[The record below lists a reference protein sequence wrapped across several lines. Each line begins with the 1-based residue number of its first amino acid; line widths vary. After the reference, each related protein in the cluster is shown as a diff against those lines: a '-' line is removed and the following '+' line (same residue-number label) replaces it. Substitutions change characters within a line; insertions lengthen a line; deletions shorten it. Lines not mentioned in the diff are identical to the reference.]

1 MATFARFT
9 MQLTYAIGRQ
19 FSRVRT
25 FAFVDAVDEVTEL
38 FGVGTDF
45 AVSMSRLSTDA
56 HVVGHDGHSDYGSV
70 FHDFAARYGD
80 VVTPHTTLLVTG
92 DARNNYRDDAASTFA
107 ELAGRARSAFW
118 LNPEARRFWD
128 TGDSVMRRYAASCD
142 GVHEVRTLRHLERFV
157 EQIALRTHRSHEIE
171 ISRVLN

>member
-25 FAFVDAVDEVTEL
+25 FAFVDAIDEVTEL

-45 AVSMSRLSTDA
+45 TVSMSRLATEA
-56 HVVGHDGHSDYGSV
+56 RVVGHDGHSDYGSV
-70 FHDFAARYGD
+70 FHAFVARYGD
-80 VVTPHTTLLVTG
+80 VITPHTTLLVTG

-128 TGDSVMRRYAASCD
+128 TGDSVMRRYAVSCD
-142 GVHEVRTLRHLERFV
+142 AVHEVRTLRHLERFV
-157 EQIALRTHRSHEIE
+157 EQIALPAHRPHQIVTS
-171 ISRVLN
+171 SALN